1 MRRSPHPV
9 SLAGWPCFALRT
21 RGRACSCHR
30 VAFWLPGGGFGFA
43 FAPRPRGTSCATSWL
58 SLCPTGSERS
68 LGAAIEAAPPTRLCM
83 RPSWHSPACG
93 PSLFPSFAGDARSGP
108 ESPPAGLAARFPH
121 APVEWLLSPA
131 GRISP
136 PPTRC
141 AMGSPSSSRIACNS
155 DLPHLL
161 PRYGRGAF
169 HPPVPRAEECAAAA
183 AGETQGRTASHPRDR
198 HKSRHAVRGKK
209 TAGEPRGRS
218 RFQQNEERQHSS
230 AARGLA
236 RTIHEGAYCERGSG
250 RPGGRTRGS
259 EGAAVLHEYGS
270 PPRPYV
276 RPP

>member
-68 LGAAIEAAPPTRLCM
+68 LGAAIEAAPPTHLCM
-83 RPSWHSPACG
+83 RLSWHSPACG

-169 HPPVPRAEECAAAA
+169 HPPVPRVANLSGARGYRTREPRWGDGGAASCERR
-183 AGETQGRTASHPRDR
+183 GASTRIVL
-198 HKSRHAVRGKK
+198 SS
-209 TAGEPRGRS
+209 RGRS
-218 RFQQNEERQHSS
+218 VRPQRLGRRK
-230 AARGLA
+230 AARLA
-236 RTIHEGAYCERGSG
+236 
-250 RPGGRTRGS
+250 TRGT
-259 EGAAVLHEYGS
+259 GTKAVTQ
-270 PPRPYV
+270 
-276 RPP
+276 